1 MTGDFDILIVGAG
14 HAGVEAAAAAARTG
28 ARVGLV
34 TMERGDL
41 GTLSCNPAIGGL
53 GKGHIV
59 CELDAL
65 GGVMPRLADY
75 ASVGYRLLNRRKGP
89 AVRGP
94 RAQIDRGLYHA
105 AAAEWLQTSSV
116 ELIIGEARALHLKG
130 DRVAGLFVDD
140 DLVRC
145 SAVVLATGTFLGGI
159 MYEGERRLVGGR
171 AGGRSASR
179 LSEQLRELSPGS
191 VRRLKTGTP
200 PRLRARSID
209 WSAVTWQRP
218 DEDPTFFSR
227 LTRST
232 QAPQISC
239 GITRTSAAS
248 HAVIRNNLQRS
259 ATFSG
264 DIEGRG
270 PRYCPSIE
278 DKVVRFGDRDGH
290 QIFLEPEGLNS
301 DLVYP
306 NGISTALPQEVQLKF
321 VHTIL
326 GLQQA
331 EIAQPGYA
339 VEYDY
344 LDPRAL
350 DENLGS
356 RAVQGL
362 FLAGQINGTTGYEE
376 AAGQGLVAG
385 AAAASLVGDRPTLPL
400 DRANSYIGVMID
412 DLVTQGVS
420 EPYRMFTSR
429 AEFRLSLRTDNAHRR
444 LTPLAQA
451 SGLSTPELDT
461 WYGDHVAR
469 YGQGREMLESANV
482 TPKAVGDLGIDV
494 RQDGVRRSLFEWLRF
509 PEVDWATAVR
519 IHPDLASVPEDLVET
534 LCVDAEY
541 DQYLRR
547 QDSARNAMRA
557 EEARLL
563 PRGLNFS
570 SLPGLSAEMAERLET
585 AQPQSLGAA
594 SRIPGITP
602 AALTVLLAY
611 AKRAA

>member
-14 HAGVEAAAAAARTG
+14 HAGVEAAAAAARMG

-34 TMERGDL
+34 TMERSDL

-75 ASVGYRLLNRRKGP
+75 ASIGYRLLNRRKGP

-94 RAQIDRGLYHA
+94 RAQIDRGLYHTA
-105 AAAEWLQTSSV
+105 AADWLQTSSV
-116 ELIIGEARALHLKG
+116 ELIIGEARALHLTG
-130 DRVAGLFVDD
+130 DRVTGLFVDD

-209 WSAVTWQRP
+209 WGAVAWQRP

-232 QAPQISC
+232 RAPQISC
-239 GITRTSAAS
+239 GITRTSAVS
-248 HAVIRNNLQRS
+248 HAVIRDNIQRS

-290 QIFLEPEGLNS
+290 QIFLEPEGLKS

-321 VHTIL
+321 VRTIL
-326 GLQQA
+326 GLEQA

-356 RAVQGL
+356 RAVKGL

-451 SGLSTPELDT
+451 SGLPTPELDT

-469 YGQGREMLESANV
+469 YSQGREMLESATV
-482 TPKAVGDLGIDV
+482 TPKAVADLGIDV

-534 LCVDAEY
+534 FCVDAEY